1 MRKFKRLLCGLL
13 AMALLVCALP
23 AAMAE
28 GADKTTPGYVDENN
42 GHPKYVSE
50 TFDFVEGDIAYKL
63 VDGGVE
69 VAPWKWAWKGH
80 NCPQHTDHVFAGSEY
95 SNRGTMSIPAS
106 VSHGG
111 QSYALVGIGS
121 GAFFE
126 VGGTSVTLP
135 EGLQYLADSAFSA
148 SNLTDITIPAS
159 VTRIG
164 ERSLAS
170 GFASITF
177 APGSNLQ
184 TVGSLAF
191 DGAGVTQLA
200 LPETVTEIG
209 ARAFRGCGKLAAV
222 TIPAGA
228 RFTSLPAFGNSSFD
242 KFNYQGEVTF
252 APGSPYYEQ
261 DGVVYDGDAL
271 LEVRRV
277 QEHVV
282 VPEGVKYITEGA
294 FWMPNKDSTLKTL
307 QLPQS
312 LVSIG
317 QNAFAG
323 NTGLQSVVVPENVTE
338 IGTQAFNGCSAMTS
352 AVVEGNVTELN
363 GTFSGCSALASVTLP
378 DTVESMTG
386 TFNGCSSL
394 QAVKLPEA
402 LSEIGAETF
411 MDCTV
416 LGHID
421 IPQGVKEIGDYA
433 FTACIALDN
442 IVLPEGLTSIGAYA
456 FDLTVDKDGNGNF
469 FNPDPRLASIN
480 IPSTV
485 TSVGDNFLGGV
496 KPDGETLLISQVP
509 DPSIFT
515 AGALSGVSDGY
526 ESPALY
532 YPAEY
537 EKEYKANTHLE
548 GMLPPPES
556 GGERGYALSLDKAAL
571 SVQAGGTAV
580 LKADAVLPAGAGLV
594 WASSSPA
601 VATVE
606 NGTVKGAAAGTAV
619 VTARIE
625 LNGVVLADAS
635 CTVTVTKAGEAE
647 KPAGPSGGAAPVPQK
662 PNPKTGV

>member
-111 QSYALVGIGS
+111 QSYAVVGIGS

-252 APGSPYYEQ
+252 ALGSPYYER

-317 QNAFAG
+317 KNAFAG

-363 GTFSGCSALASVTLP
+363 GTFGGCSALASVTLP
-378 DTVESMTG
+378 DTVKVIGSS
-386 TFNGCSSL
+386 TFSGCASL
-394 QAVKLPEA
+394 TEFDF
-402 LSEIGAETF
+402 SGIEEIGSRAF
-411 MDCTV
+411 FNSGVKV
-416 LGHID
+416 LEGADSLRI
-421 IPQGVKEIGDYA
+421 IGNTAFANSKLEKPILPQGVTELPQGV
-433 FTACIALDN
+433 FGNCEALKTV
-442 IVLPEGLTSIGAYA
+442 VLPDTVTVIQKQAFQKALAQPGSILIMQGNVPPSFDANAFGSSGKPDADVLTVIVPQEAKDAYA
-456 FDLTVDKDGNGNF
+456 ADSTLGSYVSVD
-469 FNPDPRLASIN
+469 ASGI
-480 IPSTV
+480 T
-485 TSVGDNFLGGV
+485 
-496 KPDGETLLISQVP
+496 
-509 DPSIFT
+509 
-515 AGALSGVSDGY
+515 
-526 ESPALY
+526 
-532 YPAEY
+532 
-537 EKEYKANTHLE
+537 
-548 GMLPPPES
+548 
-556 GGERGYALSLDKAAL
+556 YALSLDKAAL

-647 KPAGPSGGAAPVPQK
+647 KPAGPSGGAAPAPQK